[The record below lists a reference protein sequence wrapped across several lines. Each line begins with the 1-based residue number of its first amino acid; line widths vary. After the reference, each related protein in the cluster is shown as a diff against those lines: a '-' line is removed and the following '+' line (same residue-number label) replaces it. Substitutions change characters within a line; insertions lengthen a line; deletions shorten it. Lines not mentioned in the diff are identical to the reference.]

1 MRHRLTREQI
11 SHNLGQH
18 PLWRDEG
25 NEIVRDLKF
34 KDFAA
39 ALAFVNLV
47 GAQAEEIDHHPDISL
62 HGWNNVRL
70 RITTHSEGGLTDRDF
85 ELAGRIDEVFSQDE

>member
-1 MRHRLTREQI
+1 MGSRLTEDQI
-11 SHNLGQH
+11 SQKLSQH
-18 PLWRDEG
+18 ALWRREG
-25 NEIVRDLKF
+25 DEIVRDFKF

-47 GAQAEEIDHHPDISL
+47 GAQAEEIDHHPDILL

-70 RITTHSEGGLTDRDF
+70 KVMTHSEHALTDKDF
-85 ELAGRIDEVFSQDE
+85 ELARRVDVIA

>member
-1 MRHRLTREQI
+1 MGSRLTEDQI
-11 SHNLGQH
+11 TQKLSQH
-18 PLWRDEG
+18 ALWRREG
-25 NEIVRDLKF
+25 GEIVRDLKF

-47 GAQAEEIDHHPDISL
+47 GAQAEEIDHHPDILL

-70 RITTHSEGGLTDRDF
+70 RVMTHSESALTDKDF
-85 ELAGRIDEVFSQDE
+85 ELARRVDEIA

>member
-1 MRHRLTREQI
+1 MRSRLTEEQI
-11 SHNLGQH
+11 TQNLSQH
-18 PLWRDEG
+18 GLWRREG

-34 KDFAA
+34 KDFTA

-47 GAQAEEIDHHPDISL
+47 GAQAEEIDHHPDILL

-70 RITTHSEGGLTDRDF
+70 SVMTHSEGGLTDMDF
-85 ELAGRIDEVFSQDE
+85 EFARRVDQIA